1 VSQRDLAAELRAS
14 RVTAPDEVRE
24 HVRLIAAAET
34 APPRKFTWRRAL
46 VVTLPVAA
54 AIAAAI
60 VFTRPDHQQRV
71 VHGVVVT
78 TPDRALD
85 KLDKLGA
92 PARTPALQAQVGAAG
107 STAGEPKAFAPVPPR
122 GRVVQYDAALS
133 LRVASPTAVSAAVK
147 RALRI
152 ATSLGG
158 FPISVH
164 ASTQAK
170 SGTADLTLKIP
181 RQHVQEAVARLSALG
196 TITGEQV
203 DLQDLQAGINATNPI
218 YEIGDA
224 FGKNNISAGIT
235 DQSGDAVSNKGD
247 GNADFNEPRSGVDPL
262 SATQGFQLPTTLTQ
276 AGNVLIGPSGAPAA
290 VGPTDNNDDYT
301 NKSVAPA
308 AIAGLSHLDTLGAA
322 ASVDF
327 TNTVQNTGNADD
339 TFTLTAPTVPA
350 GFTVAVSTNGGTSFT
365 TVSGGGSTTLAVA
378 FGGTEVKPGLV
389 VRASS
394 VDVRC
399 ADDAVIPRLAAA
411 VRGRQ
416 QQARLRVSGGFREQ
430 VCRPEPRR
438 RGIRLEQGRCTQQLE
453 IGGGSGRQ
461 AGNSAYET
469 RPAGPEGASRRRGAG
484 I

>member
-1 VSQRDLAAELRAS
+1 MSQRDLAAELRAS

-203 DLQDLQAGINATNPI
+203 DLQDLQAGINATNREIARLQQTLATLRAQPQTPVTERKIAALTARIANLQRGTADTRRTAHYATVTLHVATPQRAVHKAHHGPLHGLVVALRWIGIAAI
-218 YEIGDA
+218 Y
-224 FGKNNISAGIT
+224 
-235 DQSGDAVSNKGD
+235 
-247 GNADFNEPRSGVDPL
+247 
-262 SATQGFQLPTTLTQ
+262 
-276 AGNVLIGPSGAPAA
+276 VLALGAPALLL
-290 VGPTDNNDDYT
+290 VG
-301 NKSVAPA
+301 
-308 AIAGLSHLDTLGAA
+308 LGW
-322 ASVDF
+322 
-327 TNTVQNTGNADD
+327 
-339 TFTLTAPTVPA
+339 
-350 GFTVAVSTNGGTSFT
+350 
-365 TVSGGGSTTLAVA
+365 LAVR
-378 FGGTEVKPGLV
+378 T
-389 VRASS
+389 
-394 VDVRC
+394 
-399 ADDAVIPRLAAA
+399 I
-411 VRGRQ
+411 
-416 QQARLRVSGGFREQ
+416 
-430 VCRPEPRR
+430 RR
-438 RGIRLEQGRCTQQLE
+438 RRENALL
-453 IGGGSGRQ
+453 S
-461 AGNSAYET
+461 
-469 RPAGPEGASRRRGAG
+469 RP
-484 I
+484 